1 MSKDSVS
8 IEELEQFD
16 YLDNEY
22 FEKVIGAYSRL
33 IGLFLIKFSY
43 LEHEINLAIADVI
56 QDRAHN
62 SGYIV
67 IERLTVANKI
77 DLFYRLYLQLA
88 AFGGKK
94 NKERLL
100 KIKKQLEYMNT
111 FRNNIVHAN
120 WQSLTKKRFVR
131 TKIMTDP
138 NEGQIK
144 FRNIKIDTPMIRSN
158 IRKMDSLINRID
170 TFKEKVYEPLLTK

>member
-1 MSKDSVS
+1 MSKNLVS

-22 FEKVIGAYSRL
+22 LERVIGAYSRL

-43 LEHEINLAIADVI
+43 LEHEINLAIADII

-88 AFGGKK
+88 AFAGKK
-94 NKERLL
+94 DKERLL
-100 KIKKQLEYMNT
+100 KIKKQLEDMNT
-111 FRNNIVHAN
+111 FRNNVVHAN

-131 TKIMTDP
+131 TKIMTDSD
-138 NEGQIK
+138 EGRIQFK
-144 FRNIKIDTPMIRSN
+144 NIKMDTALIRSK
-158 IRKMDSLINRID
+158 IYKIDPLINRVD
-170 TFKEKVYEPLLTK
+170 TFKEKVYESLNKR